1 MLEAFA
7 SNSTSSYYHFVLPA
21 SGSGHI
27 FIDLRN
33 FTYLI
38 NGGQLTSHIAT
49 TFTHHLFFISI
60 LLVAK
65 NFSFTFKSIGRANF
79 IQVGLEVSI
88 YVLQH

>member
-7 SNSTSSYYHFVLPA
+7 SNSTSSYYHFVIPA
-21 SGSGHI
+21 SGSGNI

-38 NGGQLTSHIAT
+38 NGGQLTSLAT
-49 TFTHHLFFISI
+49 TCTHHLFFISI